1 MEDDGSHSDTAS
13 VNPSLFP
20 IHPDI
25 DVHRLVPCFT
35 GGAMLHA
42 QCSPDHAQRWLAV
55 MVNRPKPFPPA
66 SVGRAECVC
75 QTCFESSFA
84 EFLAEEKA
92 VIADTEV
99 SPAPPAPLLSS
110 HPSWVRAQSWAGQ
123 TQRDLVQNP
132 DMEVCFTVFHQCAA
146 SAPVW
151 QSDF

>member
-25 DVHRLVPCFT
+25 DVHRLLPCFT

-42 QCSPDHAQRWLAV
+42 QYSPDHTQRWLAV

-75 QTCFESSFA
+75 QS
-84 EFLAEEKA
+84 
-92 VIADTEV
+92 
-99 SPAPPAPLLSS
+99 LL
-110 HPSWVRAQSWAGQ
+110 
-123 TQRDLVQNP
+123 
-132 DMEVCFTVFHQCAA
+132 
-146 SAPVW
+146 
-151 QSDF
+151 